1 MDHPGRTTI
10 AQVLAAARSRIHRY
24 TPVDAKAA
32 ATNGAV
38 LVDVRD
44 SGDRQLEGTIPG
56 ALWVPRSL
64 LEWRA
69 DPTAE
74 TPDPRIAD
82 PVRTLIVFCNDGYS
96 SSLAAASLRDI
107 GFEHAGD
114 LVGGFRRW
122 RDEGHPTAAAG
133 E

>member
-1 MDHPGRTTI
+1 MDHLGRTTI
-10 AQVLAAARSRIHRY
+10 AQVLAVARSRIRRY
-24 TPVDAKAA
+24 TPTEAEAA
-32 ATNGAV
+32 AANGAV

-44 SGDRQLEGTIPG
+44 SGDREREGTIPG
-56 ALWVPRSL
+56 AVWVRRSL

-114 LVGGFRRW
+114 LDGGFRRW
-122 RDEGHPTAAAG
+122 RDEGHPTASASQ
-133 E
+133 